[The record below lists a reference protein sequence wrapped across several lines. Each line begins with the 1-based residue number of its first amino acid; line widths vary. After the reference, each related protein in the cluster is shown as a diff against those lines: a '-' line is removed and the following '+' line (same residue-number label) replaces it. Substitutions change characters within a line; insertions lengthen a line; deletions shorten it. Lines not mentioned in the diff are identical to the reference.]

1 MSKIEITKGVFIELT
16 KEQLDSIEAQKGNI
30 TSFEQIKDY
39 KDACKMLNRIPSPEP
54 TPTVAIKTIA
64 RAINKLIDSN
74 TNFPDWSNN
83 EEKKWYP
90 YFTFKGVGLV
100 FFNSDYSCG
109 CYCYVGAVAFVK
121 TEKASNHLAKIAL
134 SYYNGLNKEKF

>member
-100 FFNSDYSCG
+100 FNNSGYICSDYDGTVS
-109 CYCYVGAVAFVK
+109 FVK